1 MQAERGKDVC
11 IFMHMFLQSMAK
23 QTSYKNVAGFRCLL
37 NIEKQTNDLFLV
49 HCGQQQCTPGYTY
62 NHKIPNEYHLHF
74 VLEGKGVLE
83 ICDHVYHIKKDD
95 IFLIP
100 KDYPIRYFADEEQ
113 PWEYMWITFAGEKS
127 ITYLQYAGLSAE
139 HPVAQSTIPNK
150 TYQPMIQ
157 KILDTNELT
166 FANEIRRVGYLY
178 EILSTLIEAQ
188 NSHKKNQNQYDYP
201 SDTYVDYALQF
212 IMHNYSHI
220 RVRDIAEYIGINR
233 SYLTSIFKKQLGI
246 SPQEYL
252 VSYRLKKA
260 AELLVT
266 SKKTVSEISNQIGYE
281 NPLTFSKIFKQTYGV
296 SPRLYRENKE

>member
-1 MQAERGKDVC
+1 
-11 IFMHMFLQSMAK
+11 
-23 QTSYKNVAGFRCLL
+23 
-37 NIEKQTNDLFLV
+37 
-49 HCGQQQCTPGYTY
+49 
-62 NHKIPNEYHLHF
+62 
-74 VLEGKGVLE
+74 
-83 ICDHVYHIKKDD
+83 
-95 IFLIP
+95 
-100 KDYPIRYFADEEQ
+100 
-113 PWEYMWITFAGEKS
+113 
-127 ITYLQYAGLSAE
+127 
-139 HPVAQSTIPNK
+139 
-150 TYQPMIQ
+150 MIQ

-220 RVRDIAEYIGINR
+220 KVRDIADYIGINR

-252 VSYRLKKA
+252 VSYRLKK
-260 AELLVT
+260 LLNYYYHQK
-266 SKKTVSEISNQIGYE
+266 SVSEISNQIGYD

-296 SPRLYRENKE
+296 SPSLYRENKE